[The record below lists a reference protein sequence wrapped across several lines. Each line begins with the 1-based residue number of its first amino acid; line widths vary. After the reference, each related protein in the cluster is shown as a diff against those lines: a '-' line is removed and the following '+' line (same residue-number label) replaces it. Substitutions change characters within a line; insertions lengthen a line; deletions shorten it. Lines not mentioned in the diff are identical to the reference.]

1 LHKNV
6 TGIILSGGKS
16 SRMGQ
21 NKSLMKIGGT
31 TIIERVVDL
40 MLSLFPEVIL
50 ITNEPGDYN
59 FLGLP
64 TYEDVFRHRGPLA
77 GIHSGLKHSKTNINF
92 IISCDLP
99 LMTMEM
105 INYLIEYKTDK
116 LITVAKADGFI
127 QQLAG
132 KYSKEC
138 LSPSEKILKEVVNN
152 ENRDEVQKKRKCN
165 VLSLIDL
172 VGADIIS
179 AESLPFYN
187 EDLYFNMNRTEDYNS
202 LLNKLR
208 LKDINVKLDMK
219 R

>member
-1 LHKNV
+1 MYDDI
-6 TGIILSGGKS
+6 TAIILSGGKS
-16 SRMGQ
+16 IRMGT
-21 NKSLMKIGGT
+21 NKSFLKIGDKT
-31 TIIERVVDL
+31 VIERMRDL
-40 MLSLFPEVIL
+40 LQSMFKDVIL
-50 ITNEPGDYN
+50 ITNEPGDYK

-64 TYEDVFRHRGPLA
+64 IYEDVFRHRGPLA
-77 GIHSGLKHSKTNINF
+77 GIHSGLKHSKTDLNF

-99 LMTMEM
+99 LLTKEM
-105 INYLIEYKTDK
+105 INYLIEYKTNK

-138 LSPSEKILKEVVNN
+138 LSPAEKILQEVVNN
-152 ENRDEVQKKRKCN
+152 ENRNAVQKKRKCN

-172 VGADIIS
+172 IGAEIIP

-187 EDLYFNMNRTEDYNS
+187 EDLYFNMNRTEDYNL

-208 LKDINVKLDMK
+208 LKEKEV
-219 R
+219 

>member
-1 LHKNV
+1 LK
-6 TGIILSGGKS
+6 ID
-16 SRMGQ
+16 
-21 NKSLMKIGGT
+21 NK
-31 TIIERVVDL
+31 TIIERMRDL
-40 MLSLFPEVIL
+40 LQNIFKDLIL
-50 ITNEPGDYN
+50 ITNEPDDYK
-59 FLGLP
+59 FLGLSI
-64 TYEDVFRHRGPLA
+64 YEDVFRYRGPLA

-99 LMTMEM
+99 FMTNEM
-105 INYLIEYKTDK
+105 INYLIEYKTNK

-152 ENRDEVQKKRKCN
+152 ENRNVVQKKRKCN

-172 VGADIIS
+172 IGAEIIP
-179 AESLPFYN
+179 AESLPFYD
-187 EDLYFNMNRTEDYNS
+187 EYLYFNMNRTEDYNL

-208 LKDINVKLDMK
+208 LKEKEV
-219 R
+219 

>member
-1 LHKNV
+1 MYDDI
-6 TGIILSGGKS
+6 TAIILSGGKS
-16 SRMGQ
+16 LRMGT
-21 NKSLMKIGGT
+21 NKSFLKIGDKT
-31 TIIERVVDL
+31 VIERMRDL
-40 MLSLFPEVIL
+40 LQSIFKDVIL
-50 ITNEPGDYN
+50 ITNEPSDYK

-64 TYEDVFRHRGPLA
+64 IYEDVFRHRGPLA
-77 GIHSGLKHSKTNINF
+77 GIHSGLKHSKTDINF

-99 LMTMEM
+99 LMTKEM
-105 INYLIEYKTDK
+105 INYLIEYKSDK

-138 LSPSEKILKEVVNN
+138 LSPSEKILKELVNN
-152 ENRDEVQKKRKCN
+152 ENRNVVQKKRKCN

-172 VGADIIS
+172 IGAEIIP

-187 EDLYFNMNRTEDYNS
+187 EDLYFNMNRTEDYNL

-208 LKDINVKLDMK
+208 LKEI
-219 R
+219 